1 MAYNQIYSI
10 ITAATKNMLG
20 ATSIAA
26 RDTKDFVDI
35 GGVVLGDDGV
45 NIPVFMNGLMGVL
58 KDTYIKAKAYNR
70 REKVSARRDASD
82 FGLYLRKIQRKNI
95 GDAASNSSYT
105 SQDWDYYD
113 GAISKTWDDRIFG
126 KIAGYETQP
135 IIISDKQLARC
146 FHNEAEMASFIDM
159 LYNGMAN
166 DVEVH
171 AETTESLARATAIAS
186 CMQGPNY
193 ANTSINLST
202 LYAAAFPNA
211 DAITSANW
219 MYDANFIRFAI
230 VQIKKVV
237 RNMQSFN
244 RVFNNDGADRF
255 TREDELVI
263 DIHNSF
269 VSSMEGYLENTLI
282 APFIALPTFNP
293 VTRWQATGTS
303 ASFGDATRVK
313 IDNSA
318 YVVDDT
324 TNPDTTLSVDK
335 KGVLAFVHDI
345 DKYAVTVDDL
355 RTVNARNSLQEM
367 TTAVTKYD
375 TAWAV
380 DPSEQGVVFY
390 VTDAT

>member
-1 MAYNQIYSI
+1 MAYNQIYSVI
-10 ITAATKNMLG
+10 NAATQNMLG

-26 RDTKDFVDI
+26 RDTAGLVDI
-35 GGVVLGDDGV
+35 GGQILGDDGV
-45 NIPVFMNGLMGVL
+45 NIPIFMNGLMGVIR
-58 KDTYIKAKAYNR
+58 DTYIKSKAYNR
-70 REKVSARRDASD
+70 REKVTARREASD

-95 GDAASNSSYT
+95 QNTAENSSYKN
-105 SQDWDYYD
+105 QDWDYYD
-113 GAISKTWDDRIFG
+113 GYLSKNWDDRIFG
-126 KIAGYETQP
+126 KIAGYETTP
-135 IIISDKQLARC
+135 LIISDKQLSKC
-146 FHNEAEMASFIDM
+146 FHNEAEMAAFIDM
-159 LYNGMAN
+159 LYSGMAN

-171 AETTESLARATAIAS
+171 AETCESLARATAIAS
-186 CMQGPNY
+186 CLQGPNY
-193 ANTSINLST
+193 SNTSINLST
-202 LYAAAFPNA
+202 LYAAAFPEA
-211 DAITSANW
+211 DTITSANW

-230 VQIKKVV
+230 VEIKKVV
-237 RNMQSFN
+237 RNMQAFN
-244 RVFNNDGADRF
+244 QVFNNGGADRF

-263 DIHNSF
+263 DIHNTF

-303 ASFGDATRVK
+303 ASFADATRVK
-313 IDNSA
+313 IDNSD

-335 KGVLAFVHDI
+335 KGVIAFVHDI
-345 DKYAVTVDDL
+345 DKYAITIDDL

-367 TTAVTKYD
+367 TTTVTKYD